1 LRPLLHADLELP
13 LVELRPELLQYI
25 EALQPTGYGNRQAAF
40 VSRDVK
46 VNSYRQIGKDSK
58 HLRLTLSD
66 RHITYD
72 AVAFNQGAWAEA
84 MPPAI
89 DILYSYETNEYNGR
103 TSLQLNVRDL
113 KPAGQLD

>member
-1 LRPLLHADLELP
+1 MRWTSRPSPAWITSPARSFRAEDTARVRVVTQGDTRGL
-13 LVELRPELLQYI
+13 
-25 EALQPTGYGNRQAAF
+25 T
-40 VSRDVK
+40 
-46 VNSYRQIGKDSK
+46 
-58 HLRLTLSD
+58 LRLTLSD